1 MLYVAAVLQ
10 VLFLSLL
17 LSLPAQAGYKVTLQN
32 GQVLEADT
40 FTVENSKITLKYKVG
55 EVSFPMSM
63 VQSVTDDNGQG
74 NFMSGPAPQVVQ
86 PAVPQAPAPAPQA
99 AQPPQPVQPVQPG
112 VKQAAPSVPPPPQ
125 AGLPGVAGDD
135 EPDQEDSSDDSS
147 DDLPPDEGEQ

>member
-10 VLFLSLL
+10 ALFLSLL
-17 LSLPAQAGYKVTLQN
+17 LSIPAQAGYKVTLQN

-63 VQSVTDDNGQG
+63 VQSVTDDYGQG
-74 NFMSGPAPQVVQ
+74 NFLSGPAPQVVK
-86 PAVPQAPAPAPQA
+86 PAEPQAPPRAPQA
-99 AQPPQPVQPVQPG
+99 AQPQQPLQPVQPG
-112 VKQAAPSVPPPPQ
+112 MKQAAPSVPPPPQ

-135 EPDQEDSSDDSS
+135 ELDQEDDSNDDS
-147 DDLPPDEGEQ
+147 DELPPNEGEQ